1 MRYEAL
7 NLVDGTR
14 SVSDIRDVLA
24 GRYGPAGLEGLG
36 AWFDLLARAR
46 VVTWK

>member
-7 NLVDGTR
+7 NLVDGRR
-14 SVSDIRDVLA
+14 SVTEIRDVLA
-24 GRYGPAGLEGLG
+24 GRYGHGLDGLG
-36 AWFDLLARAR
+36 DWFDLLARAR